1 MSDTAPDQDFSP
13 ELQETHAEPLGPAR
27 KRRAYRFSKIKQ
39 EEYLDALRE
48 GGRRGK
54 AARAIDIDPST
65 VWRHMRDEAGHLTEF
80 GHAVLQAEAEAD
92 EEVETALYDAAV
104 SGNVTAIQTWL
115 YNRKADKWQPRT
127 GAQAVAISGSVSS
140 VTEVTLEVSAKEELL
155 ATILRM
161 GANLTAPTFSP
172 ISTAPPEPT
181 QPDNPD
187 QEE

>member
-1 MSDTAPDQDFSP
+1 VTDTAPDQDFSP
-13 ELQETHAEPLGPAR
+13 ELHETQMEPLGPAR

-54 AARAIDIDPST
+54 AARAIGIDQST

-92 EEVETALYDAAV
+92 EEVESALYDAAV

-115 YNRKADKWQPRT
+115 YNRRSDKWQPRT

-155 ATILRM
+155 STILRM

-172 ISTAPPEPT
+172 ITAAPPEPA
-181 QPDNPD
+181 PADHPD